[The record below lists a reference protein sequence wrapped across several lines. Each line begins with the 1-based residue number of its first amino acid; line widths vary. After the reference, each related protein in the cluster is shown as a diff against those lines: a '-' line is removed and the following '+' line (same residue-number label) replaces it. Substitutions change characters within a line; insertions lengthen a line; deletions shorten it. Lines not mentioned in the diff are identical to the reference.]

1 MVEQRTEN
9 PRVGSSILPLAII
22 LFVFIFHEGSEYTTV
37 TYNRHEGRESALRVT
52 RRATTVPNGAQILSS
67 RNGRSLP
74 LEPHSDQGDH
84 E

>member
-1 MVEQRTEN
+1 
-9 PRVGSSILPLAII
+9 
-22 LFVFIFHEGSEYTTV
+22 
-37 TYNRHEGRESALRVT
+37 
-52 RRATTVPNGAQILSS
+52 VPNGAQILSS